1 MTKALYEK
9 RRGALLTYY
18 KTYHTLPSYEKVR
31 ELFGVK
37 SKNSA
42 YRYVEK
48 FIEDG
53 LVAKADD
60 GRLIPTH
67 KLYELR
73 VLGSVQAGF
82 PTPAEEELA
91 DTMSLD
97 DFLVENPASTFL
109 LRVSGDS
116 MIDAGI
122 MEGDMVLVDRSKKP
136 NNNDIVIAQV
146 GNEWTM
152 KYLIKKSQNTLI
164 LRPANKAY
172 KDIHPEE
179 EVQIGGVVT
188 SVIRKY

>member
-1 MTKALYEK
+1 MNNQLYEK
-9 RRGALLTYY
+9 RRGTLVQYY
-18 KTYHTLPSYEKVR
+18 KQHRCLPSYEKVK
-31 ELFGVK
+31 ELFDVK

-42 YRYVEK
+42 YKYVEK

-97 DFLVENPASTFL
+97 EFLVENPAATFL
-109 LRVSGDS
+109 LHVNG
-116 MIDAGI
+116 
-122 MEGDMVLVDRSKKP
+122 
-136 NNNDIVIAQV
+136 
-146 GNEWTM
+146 
-152 KYLIKKSQNTLI
+152 
-164 LRPANKAY
+164 
-172 KDIHPEE
+172 
-179 EVQIGGVVT
+179 
-188 SVIRKY
+188 